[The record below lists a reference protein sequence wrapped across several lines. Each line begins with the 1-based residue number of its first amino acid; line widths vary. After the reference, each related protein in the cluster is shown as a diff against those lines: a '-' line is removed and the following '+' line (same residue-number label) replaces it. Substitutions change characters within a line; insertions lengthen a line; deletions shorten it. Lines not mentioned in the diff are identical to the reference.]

1 MFEEDDFNNTRV
13 KLDKDF
19 LESQYCT
26 IYELQVLLTDKQ
38 NKISKTQLNSMN
50 NNSVF
55 TQTLEYAER
64 FNKYGFVDDF
74 EKGAQKG
81 IRIRNILA
89 EAKLDQDEESMIINL
104 LPMKAEEAFGLMP
117 SLKEKIKEEDL
128 QYYLDELIKLSKI
141 N

>member
-1 MFEEDDFNNTRV
+1 MFDEDFDSTRI
-13 KLDKDF
+13 KFDKDF
-19 LESQYCT
+19 QDSQYCT

-38 NKISKTQLNSMN
+38 NKISKTQLNNMN
-50 NNSVF
+50 SNPVF
-55 TQTLEYAER
+55 GKTLQYAER

-81 IRIRNILA
+81 IRIRNILS
-89 EAKLDQDEESMIINL
+89 EGKLDVDEESALINL
-104 LPMKAEEAFGLMP
+104 LPLNAEEAFGLMP
-117 SLKEKIKEEDL
+117 SLREKLSEETL